1 MDTKLPKVSGELHPE
16 KDVQLRVRDK
26 TVKEKEKKYADTRR
40 RTKSRKFMMGE
51 TVLVRQEKRNK
62 LSTPFEPIPY
72 HVTRI
77 KGSMITAQ
85 RTTDNRTVTRNS
97 SFFKSIPPVP
107 KIQPT
112 VADDVV
118 RESTEQSLPDPQTR
132 HGPLQE
138 QENVPPSETVVG
150 ECMEQDRLAAPTSN
164 TNHTRFPTRNR
175 KNLSTTDSITLDSI
189 SCILLSC
196 LTRLQSA
203 NSYTEDIY

>member
-1 MDTKLPKVSGELHPE
+1 
-16 KDVQLRVRDK
+16 
-26 TVKEKEKKYADTRR
+26 
-40 RTKSRKFMMGE
+40 MMGE

-112 VADDVV
+112 VADDVFV
-118 RESTEQSLPDPQTR
+118 SPQNNR
-132 HGPLQE
+132 YQIL
-138 QENVPPSETVVG
+138 
-150 ECMEQDRLAAPTSN
+150 RLVTAPC
-164 TNHTRFPTRNR
+164 
-175 KNLSTTDSITLDSI
+175 KNKKMYHRQKL
-189 SCILLSC
+189 
-196 LTRLQSA
+196 
-203 NSYTEDIY
+203 